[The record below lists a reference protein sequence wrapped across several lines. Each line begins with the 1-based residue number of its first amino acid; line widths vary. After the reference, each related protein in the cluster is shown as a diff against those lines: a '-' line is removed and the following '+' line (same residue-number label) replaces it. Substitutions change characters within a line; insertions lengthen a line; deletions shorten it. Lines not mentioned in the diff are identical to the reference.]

1 MDGRSGPSHYPEVR
15 EHMTEVRKYVA
26 KPIEVEAVQ
35 LAQYG
40 DFVRA
45 AAWIN
50 ESKDKAK
57 AYFKP
62 ASKINGNV
70 DTLVLLIDGNVHDV
84 QVGDYVIR
92 NSEGRFGY
100 LRGDLFD
107 TSFEPTA
114 EAVAADFDTI
124 SGTHYQP
131 TGKPGKSLL
140 GGAALQVPT

>member
-1 MDGRSGPSHYPEVR
+1 
-15 EHMTEVRKYVA
+15 MTEVRKYVA

-50 ESKDKAK
+50 ESKAKAR

-70 DTLVLLIDGNVHDV
+70 DTLVLLIDSNIHDV

-92 NSEGRFGY
+92 NSEGTFGY
-100 LRGDLFD
+100 LRGDLFE
-107 TSFEPTA
+107 TSFNELPDDPEGKTHFSA
-114 EAVAADFDTI
+114 WT
-124 SGTHYQP
+124 GTGHPMP

>member
-1 MDGRSGPSHYPEVR
+1 
-15 EHMTEVRKYVA
+15 MTEVRKYVA

-45 AAWIN
+45 AAWIS
-50 ESKDKAK
+50 ESKGKTT

-70 DTLVLLIDGNVHDV
+70 DTLVLLKDGNIYDV
-84 QVGDYVIR
+84 FQGDYVVR
-92 NSEGRFGY
+92 NADGEFGHLAGAQFEASFDDLPDDPEGKTHFSAW
-100 LRGDLFD
+100 
-107 TSFEPTA
+107 T
-114 EAVAADFDTI
+114 
-124 SGTHYQP
+124 GTGHPMP
-131 TGKPGKSLL
+131 TGRPGKSLL